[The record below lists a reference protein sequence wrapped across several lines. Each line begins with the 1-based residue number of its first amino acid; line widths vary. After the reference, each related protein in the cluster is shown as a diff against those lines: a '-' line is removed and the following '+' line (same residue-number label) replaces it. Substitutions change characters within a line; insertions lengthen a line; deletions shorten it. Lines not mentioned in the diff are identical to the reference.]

1 MRSRAASF
9 FRSARNGAPLALES
23 FQQLDGHVWEGVL
36 RDADGRWYP
45 IERGVPC
52 FLRGD
57 LRPDDGE
64 FARRHGLE
72 AAARRPAAAGAD
84 RTRDDDGQART
95 AATFSDKWR
104 RFHRYGMEPAHQEF
118 LFDWYC
124 KKLGLPDQDAL
135 RAFYRGKQRILE
147 VGPGSGFN
155 SRFMAEHSRGE
166 VFAADIS
173 EAAFTTFG
181 NTRELSNVTV
191 IRADLMDLP
200 FPDEYF
206 DFIVADG
213 VLHHTPDTRRAV
225 EALYRKLAPGGEFF
239 FYVYRKMGP
248 ARQFCDGHIRG
259 EFSQLDPEA
268 CYAACEPLT
277 ELGRELSRLDAKITL
292 TRPIPILGIPA
303 GTHDVQRLVY
313 YNFLKCFW
321 NEAFDWET
329 NNMVNF
335 DWYHPHHAWQ
345 QTEEEVGRWLE
356 ELGVSEF
363 RFHPANPNGI
373 SALLR
378 KGPSIESPKTPG
390 AAGTATAS
398 NRSNGEVHLPLVGA
412 AAAAEQS
419 GNAPQA

>member
-1 MRSRAASF
+1 
-9 FRSARNGAPLALES
+9 
-23 FQQLDGHVWEGVL
+23 
-36 RDADGRWYP
+36 
-45 IERGVPC
+45 
-52 FLRGD
+52 
-57 LRPDDGE
+57 
-64 FARRHGLE
+64 
-72 AAARRPAAAGAD
+72 
-84 RTRDDDGQART
+84 
-95 AATFSDKWR
+95 
-104 RFHRYGMEPAHQEF
+104 
-118 LFDWYC
+118 
-124 KKLGLPDQDAL
+124 
-135 RAFYRGKQRILE
+135 
-147 VGPGSGFN
+147 
-155 SRFMAEHSRGE
+155 
-166 VFAADIS
+166 
-173 EAAFTTFG
+173 
-181 NTRELSNVTV
+181 
-191 IRADLMDLP
+191 MDLP
-200 FPDEYF
+200 FPDDYF

-225 EALYRKLAPGGEFF
+225 EALYRKLAPGGEIF

-248 ARQFCDGHIRG
+248 ARQFCDQHIRE

-303 GTHDVQRLVY
+303 GTHNVQRLLY

-373 SALLR
+373 SA
-378 KGPSIESPKTPG
+378 
-390 AAGTATAS
+390 
-398 NRSNGEVHLPLVGA
+398 
-412 AAAAEQS
+412 AAAEGPGDREPENRQRRTLDGRGAS
-419 GNAPQA
+419 DHLLRQTEEVASRPT